1 MEKSRLIGIIE
12 GGQNSEATLR
22 LKALIEKHL
31 GDETVSVEILGKD
44 WPELAQTDNVLVLE
58 GDVKLKAL
66 EEAEELIENGASV
79 LAFSDIKQAFWR
91 DELQT
96 EVSKPIAPVEKA
108 LFQYCR
114 KKNLNRVGL
123 VSEPDARNISLL
135 KSLEEDYPI
144 DWVSPDK
151 QEAEKVQQFLA
162 LAKKEER
169 DESEQAQQLALL
181 KAICESILQ
190 RGAQA
195 VLLNLP
201 ETEEFVEAL
210 LLNKLPIIDL
220 ADVYASYIAEN
231 EFVDP
236 QKSFKIGLVGGLGPA
251 ATVDL
256 YDKIVKASPA
266 KTDQKHYKV
275 IVEQN
280 PQIPD
285 RTAYLLNGGTDPTLA
300 LYAAC
305 RKLEKDGADIIL
317 IPCNTAHAFFES
329 IAPHLKAKMINMQQT
344 TLEEIIEKLG
354 KDKPV
359 GLMATDG
366 TVKTGIYKNKADQM
380 GITLVTPEPKY
391 QALVMEA
398 IYGPKGAKAGFTNGV
413 CREQLLEAGRHL
425 VRDKGAASLILGCTE
440 LPLILDECELMD
452 IGEGLKATIVDPTS
466 AVARRAVKAAQE
478 ALNNDRKL

>member
-12 GGQNSEATLR
+12 GGQKSEATAR

-31 GDETVSVEILGKD
+31 GDKTISVEILGKE
-44 WPELAQTDNVLVLE
+44 WPELPQTENILVIE

-66 EEAEELIENGASV
+66 EEAEELIENGAGV

-96 EVSKPIAPVEKA
+96 EVSKPIAPVEEA
-108 LFQYCR
+108 LLQYCR
-114 KKNLNRVGL
+114 KENLNRVGL
-123 VSEPDARNISLL
+123 VSEPDIRNIALL
-135 KSLEEDYPI
+135 KSREEDYSIEWMNPE
-144 DWVSPDK
+144 SR
-151 QEAEKVQQFLA
+151 ETEKVQQFLA
-162 LAKKEER
+162 LARKEKIT
-169 DESEQAQQLALL
+169 ESEKKQQLALL

-201 ETEEFVEAL
+201 EAEEFVKPL

-220 ADVYASYIAEN
+220 AEVYASFIAQN
-231 EFVDP
+231 EFVEP
-236 QKSFKIGLVGGLGPA
+236 KKCFKIGLVGGLGPA

-266 KTDQKHYKV
+266 KTDQKHFKV
-275 IVEQN
+275 VVEQN

-329 IAPHLKAKMINMQQT
+329 IAPHLKASMINMQQT
-344 TLEEIIEKLG
+344 TLEEIVEKLG
-354 KDKPV
+354 KDRPV
-359 GLMATDG
+359 GLLATDG

-380 GITLVTPEPKY
+380 GINLVTPDPKY

-398 IYGPKGAKAGFTNGV
+398 IYGPQGVKAGITDGL
-413 CREQLLEAGRHL
+413 CKEQLLEAGRHL

-440 LPLILDECELMD
+440 LPLILEESDSMD
-452 IGEGLKATIVDPTS
+452 IGEGLRAAIVDPTS
-466 AVARRAVKAAQE
+466 AVARKAVKKAQE
-478 ALNNDRKL
+478 ALNTNRKL

>member
-108 LFQYCR
+108 LLQYCR

-398 IYGPKGAKAGFTNGV
+398 IYGPKGAKAGFTDGV

>member
-1 MEKSRLIGIIE
+1 MKKTRLIGIIE
-12 GGQNSEATLR
+12 GGQNSKVSNR

-31 GDETVSVEILGKD
+31 GDETVSVEILNKE
-44 WPELAQTDNVLVLE
+44 WPELPPTENTLVIE
-58 GDVKLKAL
+58 GDVKLKTL
-66 EEAEELIENGASV
+66 EEAEELIEDGVDV
-79 LAFSDIKQAFWR
+79 LAFPDIKQAFWR
-91 DELQT
+91 GELQE
-96 EVSKPIAPVEKA
+96 EVSKPIAPVEEA
-108 LFQYCR
+108 LLQYC
-114 KKNLNRVGL
+114 KQKNLARVGL
-123 VSEPDARNISLL
+123 VSEPDARNMAFL
-135 KSLEEDYPI
+135 KSLETDSPI
-144 DWVSPDK
+144 DWMTPD
-151 QEAEKVQQFLA
+151 QLETEKVQQFLK
-162 LAKKEER
+162 LANKEER
-169 DESEQAQQLALL
+169 NESEQAQQLALL
-181 KAICESILQ
+181 KAVCESILQ
-190 RGAQA
+190 RGAQS

-201 ETEEFVEAL
+201 EAEEFVEPL
-210 LLNKLPIIDL
+210 LLNNLSILDL
-220 ADVYASYIAEN
+220 ADVYASYIAQN
-231 EFVDP
+231 EFSDP
-236 QKSFKIGLVGGLGPA
+236 AKSFKIGLVGGLGPA

-344 TLEEIIEKLG
+344 TLEEIVEKLG

-380 GITLVTPEPKY
+380 GIKLVTPEPKY

-398 IYGPKGAKAGFTNGV
+398 IYGPQGAKAGFTDGV

-440 LPLILDECELMD
+440 LPLILDECDLMD

-466 AVARRAVKAAQE
+466 AVARKAVKTAQE
-478 ALNNDRKL
+478 ALNTNRKL